1 MKTYKIKIKD
11 GGQEQTIKAKSELE
25 AKVLFCEREGL
36 KYRHY
41 AGKLELVRGDRTGQD
56 KTIKKVD

>member
-1 MKTYKIKIKD
+1 MKNYKLRIKGSDK
-11 GGQEQTIKAKSELE
+11 TKTLKAKSLLE

-36 KYRHY
+36 KYILF
-41 AGKLELVRGDRTGQD
+41 AGKLELVRPDRASQD